1 MVKLKKKK
9 KVAMSLKHIL
19 SLIFFF
25 DPCLVT
31 VRKLGSYQFLPEDKC
46 SDICSVSVYS
56 HLADLR
62 VNMVVA
68 RLRTKFYLQIFLK
81 R

>member
-1 MVKLKKKK
+1 MVNLKKK

-19 SLIFFF
+19 SLKFF

-31 VRKLGSYQFLPEDKC
+31 VRKLGSYQFLPGGKC
-46 SDICSVSVYS
+46 SDICSVSIYS
-56 HLADLR
+56 HLADLG